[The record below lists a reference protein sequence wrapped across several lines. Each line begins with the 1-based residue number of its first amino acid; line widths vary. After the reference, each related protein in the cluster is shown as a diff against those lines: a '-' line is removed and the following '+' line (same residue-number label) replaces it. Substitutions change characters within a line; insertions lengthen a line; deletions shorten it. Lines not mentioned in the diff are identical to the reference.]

1 MCDQQIETLTKGG
14 SVTDPEQAA
23 LRASVELLHN
33 CQAVFLHAQVVRVT
47 SGSVTIQRDVAVFEL
62 RGDRAPAPLAYA
74 WTDPVPDERTFH
86 HQVVLHQGV
95 VKSAQHA
102 VAGFFL
108 SESPTEA
115 EEMIRGRLAKA
126 IAA

>member
-1 MCDQQIETLTKGG
+1 MRPGNRNGG
-14 SVTDPEQAA
+14 LLNDPERAA
-23 LRASVELLHN
+23 LQASVELLHN
-33 CQAVFLHAQVVRVT
+33 CQAVFLRTEVVRVT

-62 RGDRAPAPLAYA
+62 RGHRAPASLAYA

-95 VKSAQHA
+95 VRSPQHA

-108 SESPTEA
+108 SDSPALTHVVAPSVEA
-115 EEMIRGRLAKA
+115 
-126 IAA
+126 

>member
-1 MCDQQIETLTKGG
+1 MKDTER
-14 SVTDPEQAA
+14 AA

-33 CQAVFLHAQVVRVT
+33 CQAVFLRAQVVRVT

-62 RGDRAPAPLAYA
+62 RGHRAPASLAYA

-95 VKSAQHA
+95 VKSPQHA

-108 SESPTEA
+108 SESPATA
-115 EEMIRGRLAKA
+115 HGVAPSVGG
-126 IAA
+126 